1 MKMSTAFPGA
11 HFKAADLAAGP
22 IVATI
27 AAVAMGKV
35 GDDTKPIMKFYE
47 FEQDLVLNVT
57 NANTLIEAFGDES
70 AGWTGQQVQMYATK
84 VQFGAEMVDAIRL
97 TPVVQPVAG
106 APPAAVA
113 YGAVPQQPVPGFA
126 PPQLPVQQ
134 PAQPHPQTIQQ
145 EFVDATRKY
154 QQEQN
159 YPTAPPVPHDV
170 LG

>member
-35 GDDTKPIMKFYE
+35 GDDTKPLMKFYE

-70 AGWTGQQVQMYATK
+70 AAWTGQQVQMYATK

-113 YGAVPQQPVPGFA
+113 YGAVQQQQPVYTDPQAPGSQLYGST
-126 PPQLPVQQ
+126 PQPQ
-134 PAQPHPQTIQQ
+134 PA
-145 EFVDATRKY
+145 AG
-154 QQEQN
+154 
-159 YPTAPPVPHDV
+159 YPTAPPVPHNV